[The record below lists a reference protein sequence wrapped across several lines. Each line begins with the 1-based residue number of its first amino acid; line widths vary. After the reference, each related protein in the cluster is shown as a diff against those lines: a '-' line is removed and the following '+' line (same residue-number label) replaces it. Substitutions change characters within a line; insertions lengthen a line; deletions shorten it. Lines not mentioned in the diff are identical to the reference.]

1 MKYVNVDPD
10 QILENRFTSEDLKF
24 YLRSLVPAVGILLI
38 MLVMTVFLGYLQGE
52 VSVRMITMVIMI
64 LILFGGCAYKIIS
77 TRVKNNKRLKA
88 IVDKFGRD
96 NLAMDLRDPNNEVYM
111 LHPEKYETYIIVSS
125 RYLYFAKEA
134 VFALDDI
141 KQAYIEFNDST
152 HQNKAGDSNI
162 RPYDHSR
169 KDVKETVRFIKPAYI
184 TTMDGKTDR
193 RLVALEQDQM
203 YQLNEF
209 FATLSK

>member
-24 YLRSLVPAVGILLI
+24 YLRSLLPAVGILLI

-77 TRVKNNKRLKA
+77 TRVNNNKRLKA

-203 YQLNEF
+203 YQLSEL

>member
-38 MLVMTVFLGYLQGE
+38 MLIMTVFLGYLQGE

-77 TRVKNNKRLKA
+77 TRVNNNKRLKA

>member
-38 MLVMTVFLGYLQGE
+38 MLIMTVFLGYLQGE

-77 TRVKNNKRLKA
+77 TRVNNNKRLKA

-203 YQLNEF
+203 YQLSEL

>member
-52 VSVRMITMVIMI
+52 VSVRMITMCI
-64 LILFGGCAYKIIS
+64 LILIMFGVCAYIIIS
-77 TRVKNNKRLKA
+77 TRVKNNERLKA